1 MAERAKLV
9 EGVGWVPGEEP
20 EQYPTEPEVDMGQL
34 ESRSSSER
42 LGLLNAEKPRKRR
55 KKK

>member
-42 LGLLNAEKPRKRR
+42 LGLLNAEKPMAKP
-55 KKK
+55 